1 MIDGI
6 INAKETVVGTTEHSN
21 LYQRILAVMTFNIKT
36 KLATYLLGIN
46 ASRNNFASLIKQ
58 SQDGFIYI
66 IVYKNNALFGTF
78 HEFRNKGI
86 SIIDLMIKEDT
97 LLRFVHTLVQA
108 SEHLVNLLTCKTL
121 LFLHFQLMILYRF

>member
-46 ASRNNFASLIKQ
+46 ASRNIFASLIKQ
-58 SQDGFIYI
+58 SQDGFS
-66 IVYKNNALFGTF
+66 T
-78 HEFRNKGI
+78 
-86 SIIDLMIKEDT
+86 
-97 LLRFVHTLVQA
+97 
-108 SEHLVNLLTCKTL
+108 
-121 LFLHFQLMILYRF
+121 